1 MSTEQRCWNI
11 FNCWLCKRNL
21 LLNLAATDVSTGVRL
36 NNLHIHVIV
45 LLLHLSRQL
54 MMLMQGSCSFESLE
68 KMGLTW
74 KRSDGPG
81 NVASWR
87 FGYSTLSPF
96 FFYIYIWRRKEEK
109 WETTEKV
116 NNDPCFEKLWNIRR
130 AFSRNVWKKG
140 ISLLLLGSGIWATV
154 PAQILFCSFRD
165 KKTLEI
171 MCLKI

>member
-68 KMGLTW
+68 KMGLT
-74 KRSDGPG
+74 
-81 NVASWR
+81 
-87 FGYSTLSPF
+87 
-96 FFYIYIWRRKEEK
+96 
-109 WETTEKV
+109 
-116 NNDPCFEKLWNIRR
+116 
-130 AFSRNVWKKG
+130 
-140 ISLLLLGSGIWATV
+140 
-154 PAQILFCSFRD
+154 
-165 KKTLEI
+165 
-171 MCLKI
+171 